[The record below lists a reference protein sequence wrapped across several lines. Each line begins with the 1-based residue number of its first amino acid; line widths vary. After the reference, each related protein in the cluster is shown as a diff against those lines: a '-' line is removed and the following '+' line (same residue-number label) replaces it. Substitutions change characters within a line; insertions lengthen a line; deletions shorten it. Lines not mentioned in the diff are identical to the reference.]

1 MMLRDV
7 IYGLTVAIMTVFL
20 VGCEQGA
27 TETVPASIEGFSF
40 NS

>member
-20 VGCEQGA
+20 VGCEVQEPMGGCA
-27 TETVPASIEGFSF
+27 I
-40 NS
+40 